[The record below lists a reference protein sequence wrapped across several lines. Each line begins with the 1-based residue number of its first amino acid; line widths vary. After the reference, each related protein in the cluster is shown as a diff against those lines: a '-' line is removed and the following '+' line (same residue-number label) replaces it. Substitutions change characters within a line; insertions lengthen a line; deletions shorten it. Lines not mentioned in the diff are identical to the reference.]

1 MAWEKKQPSPSN
13 RAAGEG
19 TWTWA
24 NSRCQATVGAE
35 SKGRGL
41 RQRGRGLSGRSKAA
55 PGLRMRR
62 QPGAASGAL
71 QITLALASARARNGL
86 AMAGLTAAALLAA
99 CVTALLAAADPDQ
112 PAAPEEPSRVR
123 PMTAANW
130 TLVMEG
136 EWMLKL

>member
-1 MAWEKKQPSPSN
+1 
-13 RAAGEG
+13 
-19 TWTWA
+19 
-24 NSRCQATVGAE
+24 
-35 SKGRGL
+35 
-41 RQRGRGLSGRSKAA
+41 
-55 PGLRMRR
+55 MRR